1 MVMQAMVE
9 VGIDTKNGTPKLNTV
24 HGVVLGCDSPSIASP
39 SIASRRT
46 FDCCHLTTQ
55 LAR

>member
-24 HGVVLGCDSPSIASP
+24 HGVVLGCDSPSIAS
-39 SIASRRT
+39 RRS
-46 FDCCHLTTQ
+46 FDCCHLTKQ